1 MPSETTPSPD
11 RFDERAGALVS
22 QASFLVRWA
31 ARTGT
36 EFARKLPGAT
46 AVEAELHQLERT
58 VLGELR
64 RRLDNVDPLQD
75 PRATDDAPMAAAP
88 PKQTEPLR
96 VAMAELLVRSM
107 EQTKQRAKEY
117 LYLAVLRQLL
127 PDEARILSAL
137 ADGSTYPVIHVDCRT
152 GVSGSRRL
160 LANAST
166 VGRSA
171 GASEL
176 SSVPRYVTRLLHLDL
191 VELDDADQS
200 LSVQY
205 DILLTD
211 DRVRAAEEAARA
223 SGRARIVRQTVRI
236 SSLGRELW
244 DACHPREAEVA
255 SDPVR
260 WEDVLREQP
269 EATTAPAPAPVSAA
283 APVALPSAIPV
294 LVATAE
300 MPGNGD
306 RPDPPPPPAGERNGT
321 PPASP
326 PEPTPGRS

>member
-11 RFDERAGALVS
+11 RFDERAGAIVN
-22 QASFLVRWA
+22 QASHLFRWA
-31 ARTGT
+31 ARTST

-46 AVEAELHQLERT
+46 AVEAELQQLERT

-64 RRLDNVDPLQD
+64 RRLDNVDPLHD
-75 PRATDDAPMAAAP
+75 PRATDDGPADSAPKAAAP

-117 LYLAVLRQLL
+117 LYLTVLRQLL
-127 PDEARILSAL
+127 PDEARILAAL
-137 ADGSTYPVIHVDCRT
+137 ADGSAYPVIHVDCRT

-191 VELDDADQS
+191 VELDDADPT
-200 LSVQY
+200 LSVHY

-211 DRVRAAEEAARA
+211 DRVRAAEEAARS

-244 DACHPREAEVA
+244 DACHPREEAPAE
-255 SDPVR
+255 PVR
-260 WEDVLREQP
+260 WEDVLREQ
-269 EATTAPAPAPVSAA
+269 EAANPV
-283 APVALPSAIPV
+283 PVAEPSPVELPSAVPA
-294 LVATAE
+294 LVAAAE
-300 MPGNGD
+300 MPTNGD
-306 RPDPPPPPAGERNGT
+306 HPEPPPPPPGERNGT
-321 PPASP
+321 QPRPPD
-326 PEPTPGRS
+326 PTPGSS

>member
-1 MPSETTPSPD
+1 MPSETTPPPD

-22 QASFLVRWA
+22 QAGHLIRWA
-31 ARTGT
+31 TRTGT

-64 RRLDNVDPLQD
+64 RRLDNVDPLHD
-75 PRATDDAPMAAAP
+75 PRTTDGTATDSAAPPRTGTP

-96 VAMAELLVRSM
+96 VAMAELLMRSM

-137 ADGSTYPVIHVDCRT
+137 ADGSAYPVIHVDCRT

-171 GASEL
+171 GAAEL
-176 SSVPRYVTRLLHLDL
+176 SSVPRYVTRLLHLGL
-191 VELDDADQS
+191 VELEDVDPG
-200 LSVQY
+200 LSVHY

-211 DRVRAAEEAARA
+211 SRVRAAEEAARA
-223 SGRARIVRQTVRI
+223 AGRARIVRQTLRI
-236 SSLGRELW
+236 SALGRELW
-244 DACHPREAEVA
+244 DACHPHDEQVA
-255 SDPVR
+255 VEPVS

-269 EATTAPAPAPVSAA
+269 APPHVQVPALVAA
-283 APVALPSAIPV
+283 AETPA
-294 LVATAE
+294 
-300 MPGNGD
+300 NGD
-306 RPDPPPPPAGERNGT
+306 RPDPPPPPAGERNGK
-321 PPASP
+321 PPNP
-326 PEPTPGRS
+326 PDPTPGSS